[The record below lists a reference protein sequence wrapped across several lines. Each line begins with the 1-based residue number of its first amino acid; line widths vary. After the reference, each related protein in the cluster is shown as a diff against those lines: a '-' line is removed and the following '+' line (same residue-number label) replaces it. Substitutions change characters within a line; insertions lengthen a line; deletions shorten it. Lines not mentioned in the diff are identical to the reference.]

1 MLQEVESVLSGFMTK
16 LGSVSSEIKS
26 LQTESQEMNAK
37 LNNRRLFK
45 ARCCGG
51 GSGSVDL
58 IVIFCRSVLAR
69 SSSASHASTL

>member
-45 ARCCGG
+45 ARCCG
-51 GSGSVDL
+51 
-58 IVIFCRSVLAR
+58 
-69 SSSASHASTL
+69 